1 MSVKRKSLGTK
12 FEPGN
17 DETHFCKPSS
27 VVVSGEDFIFVGD
40 GYCNSRVVKFN
51 MKGKFVAEFGK
62 MSEKLG
68 VPGGMNLV
76 HDLTISHTDRI
87 IFVADRENGQ
97 VRFAGL
103 LSSGYNVSI
112 FVILL

>member
-1 MSVKRKSLGTK
+1 M
-12 FEPGN
+12 
-17 DETHFCKPSS
+17 
-27 VVVSGEDFIFVGD
+27 
-40 GYCNSRVVKFN
+40 KFN

-76 HDLTISHTDRI
+76 HDLTISHSDRL

-97 VRFAGL
+97 VR
-103 LSSGYNVSI
+103 
-112 FVILL
+112 